1 MSPEKVPLCLV
12 TGLSGAGKSTSL
24 NVFEDLGYEVVDN
37 LPIKLVANLL
47 PNGPSG
53 SEALAVG
60 VDARTR
66 DFQIDAVLA
75 EIDKLTARPDLAVS
89 VVYLDCEDEVLRQR
103 FTETRRRHP
112 LADDRPVSD
121 GILRERRLMERLRSR
136 ADLVVDTTNLSSAD
150 LRRILSGN
158 FALGETVGPRVF
170 VTSFGFRH
178 GLPRESDL
186 VFDVR
191 FLRNPHYV
199 DALRP
204 LDGRDSTIAAYV
216 SEDDHFKPFFD
227 QLCAMITPLLPR
239 YAAEGKSYLTIAIGC
254 TGGRHRSVVIAER
267 LAEHLAAQPDTTVT
281 LRHRDVDR
289 PPGADRS

>member
-1 MSPEKVPLCLV
+1 V

-24 NVFEDLGYEVVDN
+24 NVLEDLGYEVVDN

-47 PNGPSG
+47 PGEPG
-53 SEALAVG
+53 AVEALAVG

-75 EIDKLTARPDLAVS
+75 EIDRLTGRPDLAVS
-89 VVYLDCEDEVLRQR
+89 VLYLDCEDEILHQR

-150 LRRILSGN
+150 LRRVLAGN
-158 FALGETVGPRVF
+158 FALGDASGPRVF
-170 VTSFGFRH
+170 VTSFGFRY
-178 GLPRESDL
+178 GLPREADL

-199 DALRP
+199 DDLRP
-204 LDGRDSTIAAYV
+204 LDGRNPLIAKYVTEDAY
-216 SEDDHFKPFFD
+216 FKPFFD
-227 QLCAMITPLLPR
+227 QLCAMIAPLLPR
-239 YAAEGKSYLTIAIGC
+239 YEAEGKSYLTIAIGC
-254 TGGRHRSVVIAER
+254 TGGRHRSTVVAEMLAER
-267 LAEHLAAQPDTTVT
+267 LAALPGVIVDT
-281 LRHRDVDR
+281 RHRDIDR
-289 PPGADRS
+289 ATVSG

>member
-1 MSPEKVPLCLV
+1 MNPETTPLCLV

-24 NVFEDLGYEVVDN
+24 NVFEDLGFEVVDN

-75 EIDKLTARPDLAVS
+75 EIDKLTARPDLSVS

-158 FALGETVGPRVF
+158 FALGEAVGPRVF

-204 LDGRDSTIAAYV
+204 LDGRDEAIAAYV
-216 SEDDHFKPFFD
+216 SEDDHFGPFFD

-239 YAAEGKSYLTIAIGC
+239 YAAEGKSYLTIAVGC

-289 PPGADRS
+289 APGADRS

>member
-1 MSPEKVPLCLV
+1 MTPDAARLCLV

-24 NVFEDLGYEVVDN
+24 KVLEDLGYEVVDN

-47 PNGPSG
+47 PSNP
-53 SEALAVG
+53 ETAQALAVG

-75 EIDKLTARPDLAVS
+75 EIDRLTARTDLSVS
-89 VVYLDCEDEVLRQR
+89 VVYLECEDEVLRQR

-121 GILRERRLMERLRSR
+121 GILRERRLMDRLRSR
-136 ADLVVDTTNLSSAD
+136 ADLVVDTTDLSSAD
-150 LRRILSGN
+150 LRRILSGT
-158 FALGETVGPRVF
+158 FALGAYVGPRVF
-170 VTSFGFRH
+170 VTSFGFRY
-178 GLPRESDL
+178 GLPREADL

-199 DALRP
+199 EALRP
-204 LDGRDSTIAAYV
+204 MDGRDKAVAAYV
-216 SEDDHFKPFFD
+216 KEDDHFALFFE
-227 QLCAMITPLLPR
+227 QVCAMITPLLPR
-239 YAAEGKSYLTIAIGC
+239 YAAEGKTYLTIAIGC
-254 TGGRHRSVVIAER
+254 TGGRHRSVMMAER
-267 LAEHLAAQPDTTVT
+267 LADHLSTQPDTAVT

-289 PPGADRS
+289 I